1 MTLKSLMS
9 SLKVKL
15 PSRFRYLFIYSSVSK
30 VVTVMIDLL
39 LRLNVGFQ
47 TGNKESDWV
56 SHTYCCIQT
65 HILSVSPPVVAV
77 TGGTTIIQPSVV
89 KTESDV
95 MRTVKEPRV
104 SSDTLQQTCCH
115 AKGQK
120 KQPHTCTPEAS
131 SFTQLHATL
140 SK

>member
-15 PSRFRYLFIYSSVSK
+15 PSRFRYLSIYSS

-39 LRLNVGFQ
+39 LRLNAGFQ

-104 SSDTLQQTCCH
+104 SGDTLQQTCCH

-120 KQPHTCTPEAS
+120 KKQPHTCTHARGW
-131 SFTQLHATL
+131 QLHSTACNTE
-140 SK
+140 

>member
-1 MTLKSLMS
+1 MS

-15 PSRFRYLFIYSSVSK
+15 PSRFRYLSIYSS

-39 LRLNVGFQ
+39 LRLNAGFQ

-104 SSDTLQQTCCH
+104 SGDTLQQTCCH

-120 KQPHTCTPEAS
+120 KKTTSHMHARTRLAAS
-131 SFTQLHATL
+131 LNCMQH
-140 SK
+140 